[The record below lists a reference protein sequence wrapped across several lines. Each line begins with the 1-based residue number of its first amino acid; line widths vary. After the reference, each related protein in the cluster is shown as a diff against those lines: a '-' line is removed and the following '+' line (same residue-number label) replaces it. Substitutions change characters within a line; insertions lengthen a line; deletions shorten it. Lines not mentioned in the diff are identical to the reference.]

1 MSSPVG
7 PSEIR
12 VLIRPLEAAGFKP
25 GLIPAQLFKKI
36 FDAFL
41 AALIAADQE
50 LHAKSASSQFFL
62 SCLST
67 DPCEFG
73 IVEKQR
79 ASGAGGASA
88 VEFFRRCAG
97 SVYRSDYQT
106 LLRYPR
112 LMRAFDRIVKAMDP
126 GFVVLVQYNDT
137 ELPLDAF
144 FCRQVDRVGRLN
156 DTPPRTDVW
165 FSGTAIASF
174 EGRLEAID
182 YRGPAP
188 KGRLALTGS
197 ETRLEC
203 VFDKSNREDLLNPFG
218 NKTVCVTCR
227 AIYTGDSEL
236 PERLEVITIEE
247 ISPAA
252 APIDIMGSLAP
263 APAGDGDGDIDH
275 VH

>member
-12 VLIRPLEAAGFKP
+12 VLIRSLEAPGLKP

-50 LHAKSASSQFFL
+50 LHPKSASSQFFL
-62 SCLST
+62 SCLSI
-67 DPCEFG
+67 DECEFG
-73 IVEKQR
+73 IVEKQK
-79 ASGAGGASA
+79 ASSVGSASA
-88 VEFFRRCAG
+88 IEFFRRCAG
-97 SVYRSDYQT
+97 RVYRSDYQT
-106 LLRYPR
+106 LLRHPR

-126 GFVVLVQYNDT
+126 GYIVLAQYNDT

-144 FCRQVDRVGRLN
+144 FCRQIDRVGRLN
-156 DTPPRTDVW
+156 ETPARTDVW
-165 FSGTAIASF
+165 FSGIAITSF

-182 YRGPAP
+182 YRGPVS
-188 KGRLALTGS
+188 KGRLALSGS

-203 VFDKSNREDLLNPFG
+203 VFDKSKSDNLLNPFG

-252 APIDIMGSLAP
+252 APVDIRGSLAP